1 MFLRVFESNLVDI
14 VLILIAVYFIFPR
27 LFQIGNSSKKT
38 TKTGPS
44 KSSYQASSE
53 QKKDTKK
60 ENDKLKKKRLSDFMD
75 GFSLIS

>member
-60 ENDKLKKKRLSDFMD
+60 ENDKRGEYIDYEEIK
-75 GFSLIS
+75 